1 MYLIKKVDFDT
12 EVYEE
17 IIGVIAGDDSD
28 AVNWI
33 ARNNKF
39 KNEIIKNG
47 VRYPYLKR
55 EFIKELS

>member
-1 MYLIKKVDFDT
+1 MYIIKKVDFDT

-17 IIGVIAGDDSD
+17 TIGVIDGDDSA

-33 ARNNKF
+33 ARNDKFENK
-39 KNEIIKNG
+39 IIRNG

-55 EFIKELS
+55 EFIKALV

>member
-1 MYLIKKVDFDT
+1 MYLIKKVGFDT

-17 IIGVIAGDDSD
+17 TIGVVDGDDSV

-33 ARNNKF
+33 ARNDKF
-39 KNEIIKNG
+39 ENQIIKNG

-55 EFIKELS
+55 EFIKELV

>member
-1 MYLIKKVDFDT
+1 MYLIKKVGFDT

-17 IIGVIAGDDSD
+17 TIGVVDGDDSV
-28 AVNWI
+28 AVSWI

>member
-1 MYLIKKVDFDT
+1 MYIIKKVDFDT

-17 IIGVIAGDDSD
+17 IIGVINGDDAD

-33 ARNNKF
+33 ARNEKF
-39 KNEIIKNG
+39 ENEIIKNG

-55 EFIKELS
+55 EFIKELV